1 MGVVAEERE
10 STQEVLVDLV
20 LSMDLEAAASID
32 AIRLTVD
39 YQQIVDT
46 VQETTRQ
53 NRYRL
58 LESLARQLCLVIL
71 EDGRIAAVR
80 LTIRKFPKV
89 LREKVKSVAIE
100 MTRTNG

>member
-58 LESLARQLCLVIL
+58 LESLARQLCLVFGKRPNCCSPAHDTQVPQSPPR
-71 EDGRIAAVR
+71 ESKVR
-80 LTIRKFPKV
+80 
-89 LREKVKSVAIE
+89 
-100 MTRTNG
+100 GD